1 MKRINAVN
9 FSLIDM
15 IKVYLSGNGSVFATP
30 LRKKITKTVFTVL
43 KTII

>member
-15 IKVYLSGNGSVFATP
+15 IKSGTGSVFATP
-30 LRKKITKTVFTVL
+30 LRKKITQTVFSVL

>member
-15 IKVYLSGNGSVFATP
+15 IKVYLSGTGSVLTP
-30 LRKKITKTVFTVL
+30 LRKKITQTVFSVL

>member
-15 IKVYLSGNGSVFATP
+15 IKVYLSG
-30 LRKKITKTVFTVL
+30 KKITQTVFSVL